1 MVEDRGAAE
10 DTAEHAASF
19 LLVARILY
27 SFIQYYG
34 LFFIEL
40 SLHGG
45 ASFSSVAFLCA
56 SLTLLLTFLLFL
68 ETSRI
73 LLQRNAF
80 RWADALVALGFKS
93 VLP

>member
-19 LLVARILY
+19 SLVARILY

-45 ASFSSVAFLCA
+45 ASFSSVAFPLCISHPA
-56 SLTLLLTFLLFL
+56 FDVSLLSTFIPPNKL
-68 ETSRI
+68 
-73 LLQRNAF
+73 N
-80 RWADALVALGFKS
+80 LVAEECIQMGRRSRRPWL
-93 VLP
+93 